1 MSCLV
6 TPPMNCDIIPLVRKA
21 GFVGRDVFDILSIVV
36 GVKPARGVCVSISVV
51 VVVVGI
57 VLCAGVVKSY

>member
-1 MSCLV
+1 
-6 TPPMNCDIIPLVRKA
+6 MNCDIIPLVRKA

-51 VVVVGI
+51 VVVVVGI